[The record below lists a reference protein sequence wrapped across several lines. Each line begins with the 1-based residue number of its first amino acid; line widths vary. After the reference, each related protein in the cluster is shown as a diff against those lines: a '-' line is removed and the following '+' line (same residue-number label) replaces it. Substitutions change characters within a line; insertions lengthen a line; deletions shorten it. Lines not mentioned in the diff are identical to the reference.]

1 MNVLVL
7 GGLGSIVG
15 HNIARNL
22 VRNGF
27 RVSVTGR
34 SSKNKFNL
42 DDKEI
47 SIHVGELH
55 NENFVTKVIRDQ
67 EIIINAIAAY
77 KPLSAQAN
85 FRNSNFELIRN
96 LLDKVQELKMFINLS
111 TISVYGD
118 STFGTISRAIPHNP
132 KDEYGRN
139 KSELEIYLRQN
150 VRNFSSISIQL
161 PAVLSNPSNDHLI
174 QRFVDILTKNNAI
187 KLYNP
192 NQLFNNVVSINDLI
206 QFIVKLINNN
216 VKANDS
222 FPIASRQPIDLM
234 SIVEKIKKILKSES
248 EIFIIDERRNSYF
261 IDDSYARDKYQYE
274 SKSTEKNIEEFLQSY
289 VR

>member
-15 HNIARNL
+15 HNIARTL

-34 SSKNKFNL
+34 SSKNKYNL
-42 DDKEI
+42 DDEEI
-47 SIHVGELH
+47 GIHVGDLN

-85 FRNSNFELIRN
+85 FRKSNFELIRN

-118 STFGTISRAIPHNP
+118 STIGTISRDVPHNP
-132 KDEYGRN
+132 RDEYGRN
-139 KSELEIYLRQN
+139 KSELEIYLRHN

-206 QFIVKLINNN
+206 KFIIRLINNN
-216 VKANDS
+216 VQVNDS
-222 FPIASRQPIDLM
+222 FPIASRHPIALM
-234 SIVEKIKKILKSES
+234 SIVEKIRKILKSES
-248 EIFIIDERRNSYF
+248 EIFTIDERRNSYF